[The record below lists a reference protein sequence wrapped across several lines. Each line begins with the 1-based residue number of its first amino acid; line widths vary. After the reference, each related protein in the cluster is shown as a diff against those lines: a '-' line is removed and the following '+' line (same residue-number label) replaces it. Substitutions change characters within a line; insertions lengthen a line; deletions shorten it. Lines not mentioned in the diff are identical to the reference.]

1 MPVARAV
8 MKKRILELDFIRL
21 GALYKLHI
29 KSLTFSEKEL
39 QEYYL
44 LMDFWGVEI
53 ITNKDII
60 RQNYK
65 LYCFIRLCKTNICYR
80 EIPTNLIVDYFNIR
94 ENMN

>member
-1 MPVARAV
+1 
-8 MKKRILELDFIRL
+8 MKNRTLELDFIRL

-29 KSLTFSEKEL
+29 RSLTFSEKEL
-39 QEYYL
+39 HEYFL

-53 ITNKDII
+53 ITNEDII

-65 LYCFIRLCKTNICYR
+65 LFCFIRLCKTNINYR

>member
-1 MPVARAV
+1 
-8 MKKRILELDFIRL
+8 MKKRTLELDFIRL
-21 GALYKLHI
+21 GALYKLYI

-53 ITNKDII
+53 ITNEDII

-65 LYCFIRLCKTNICYR
+65 LYCFIRLCRTNISYR
-80 EIPTNLIVDYFNIR
+80 GIPTNLIVEYFNIR
-94 ENMN
+94 ENNN

>member
-1 MPVARAV
+1 
-8 MKKRILELDFIRL
+8 MKKRTLELDFIRL

-39 QEYYL
+39 HEYYL

-53 ITNKDII
+53 ITNEDII

-65 LYCFIRLCKTNICYR
+65 LYCFIRLCKTNFHYKG
-80 EIPTNLIVDYFNIR
+80 IPTNLIVDYFNIR
-94 ENMN
+94 ENNN